1 LLKRADVNDH
11 IRHVLPPLEVLMARK
26 VDPKVDEAIETLN
39 LRDSPTRRRLLAGA
53 GLVSATAAASALLT
67 ACSSSS
73 SAASGASGSGAF
85 PSVPSWQF
93 WFVNHVTTNPFFVP
107 TQYGLADCAKLLGIP
122 APKWTGSTNSIAS
135 QMASQIDA
143 AVAAKAAGIA
153 TTLIDSTSFTTPVGN
168 AMSAGIP
175 VLSYN
180 ADGDVNKGVPDIGC
194 NRLAYIGQA
203 LYTSGEQ
210 LGERIKQLVP
220 TPGEIVI
227 FIQTPGQANIQ
238 PRYDGASAVLT
249 AAGYTVS
256 EIATTATDSAV
267 LGNEKAYLVG
277 HSSVKGAFGV
287 DGTSTSFLGQ
297 ALKETSMSIPN
308 GGFDTEPLTLSNIAS
323 GATDFAIYQD
333 PYLQGFLPT
342 LYLYLYNISGG
353 TIVPSDT
360 DTGLSFIT
368 KSNYTEY
375 NKSSRYQGSTTS
387 LEYVPRPAG
396 AISNPI
402 ATTST

>member
-1 LLKRADVNDH
+1 M
-11 IRHVLPPLEVLMARK
+11 EVLVRKK
-26 VDPKVDEAIETLN
+26 VDRKVDEAIETLN
-39 LRDSPTRRRLLAGA
+39 LRDSPTRRRLIAGA

-85 PSVPSWQF
+85 PTVPSWQF

-107 TQYGLADCAKLLGIP
+107 TQYGLADCAKVLGIP
-122 APKWTGSTNSIAS
+122 VPKWTGSANSVAS
-135 QMASQIDA
+135 QMVAQINA
-143 AVAAKAAGIA
+143 AVAAKASGIA
-153 TTLIDSTSFTTPVGN
+153 TTLVDSTSFTTPVGN
-168 AMSAGIP
+168 AMAAGIP

-180 ADGDVNKGVPDIGC
+180 ADGDVTKGVPNIGC

-203 LYTSGEQ
+203 LYTSGQQ

-238 PRYDGASAVLT
+238 PRYDGAAAVLT

-277 HSSVKGAFGV
+277 HPSTKGAFGV

-297 ALKETSMSIPN
+297 ALKETSMTIPN

-368 KSNYTEY
+368 KDNYTEY
-375 NKSSRYQGSTTS
+375 NKSSRYQGSTTA
-387 LEYVPRPAG
+387 LEYLARPAG

>member
-1 LLKRADVNDH
+1 MPGIGLNATFSHIQPLMGDV
-11 IRHVLPPLEVLMARK
+11 AC
-26 VDPKVDEAIETLN
+26 
-39 LRDSPTRRRLLAGA
+39 
-53 GLVSATAAASALLT
+53 LT
-67 ACSSSS
+67 Q
-73 SAASGASGSGAF
+73 SGA
-85 PSVPSWQF
+85 
-93 WFVNHVTTNPFFVP
+93 
-107 TQYGLADCAKLLGIP
+107 
-122 APKWTGSTNSIAS
+122 
-135 QMASQIDA
+135 
-143 AVAAKAAGIA
+143 IA

-210 LGERIKQLVP
+210 LGQRIKSLIP
-220 TPGEIVI
+220 TPGEVVI

-238 PRYDGASAVLT
+238 PRFDGANAVLT
-249 AAGYTVS
+249 PLGYTVA

-267 LGNEKAYLVG
+267 LGNEKAYLIG

-297 ALKETSMSIPN
+297 ALKETNLTIPN

-323 GATDFAIYQD
+323 GATDFVIYQD

-360 DTGLSFIT
+360 DTGLSFVT

-375 NKSSRYQGSTTS
+375 NKSSRYQGSTTA
-387 LEYVPRPAG
+387 LEYVPRPGG

>member
-1 LLKRADVNDH
+1 L
-11 IRHVLPPLEVLMARK
+11 ARK

-39 LRDSPTRRRLLAGA
+39 LRDSPTRRRLIAGA
-53 GLVSATAAASALLT
+53 GLVSATAAASALLA
-67 ACSSSS
+67 ACSSNS
-73 SAASGASGSGAF
+73 SAAAGASGSGAF

-122 APKWTGSTNSIAS
+122 TPKWTGSTSSIAS
-135 QMASQIDA
+135 QMVAQINA

-153 TTLIDSTSFTTPVGN
+153 TVLTDSTSLTTPVGN
-168 AMSAGIP
+168 AMAAGIP

-180 ADGDVNKGVPDIGC
+180 ADGDVKNGVPNIGC
-194 NRLAYIGQA
+194 NRLAYVGQA
-203 LYTSGEQ
+203 LYTSGQQ

-238 PRYDGASAVLT
+238 PRYDGAASVLT
-249 AAGYTVS
+249 PLGYTVAES
-256 EIATTATDSAV
+256 TTTANDSAV

-277 HSSVKGAFGV
+277 HKNTKGAFGV

-297 ALKETSMSIPN
+297 ALKETGMSIPN

-368 KSNYTEY
+368 RSNYTEY

-387 LEYVPRPAG
+387 LEYLPRPSG

>member
-1 LLKRADVNDH
+1 MLTGRRLRSRLLKRADVNDH
-11 IRHVLPPLEVLMARK
+11 IRHEPPPLEVLMARK

-39 LRDSPTRRRLLAGA
+39 LRDSPTRRRLIAGA

-85 PSVPSWQF
+85 PSTPSWQF

-107 TQYGLADCAKLLGIP
+107 TQYGMADAAKLLGLP
-122 APKWTGSTNSIAS
+122 NPKWTGSTNSVAS
-135 QMASQIDA
+135 QMGAQITPP
-143 AVAAKAAGIA
+143 VAPKAAGIA
-153 TTLIDSTSFTTPVGN
+153 TTLVDSTSFTTPVAN

-180 ADGDVNKGVPDIGC
+180 ADGDVNKGVPNIGC
-194 NRLAYIGQA
+194 NRLAY
-203 LYTSGEQ
+203 
-210 LGERIKQLVP
+210 V
-220 TPGEIVI
+220 
-227 FIQTPGQANIQ
+227 GQANIQ
-238 PRYDGASAVLT
+238 PRYDGAASVLT
-249 AAGYTVS
+249 PAGYTVA
-256 EIATTATDSAV
+256 EITTTANNSAV

-297 ALKETSMSIPN
+297 ALKETNLTIPN

-333 PYLQGFLPT
+333 PHLQGFLPT

-375 NKSSRYQGSTTS
+375 NKSSRYQGSTTA

-396 AISNPI
+396 AISNPV

>member
-1 LLKRADVNDH
+1 
-11 IRHVLPPLEVLMARK
+11 MARK

-39 LRDSPTRRRLLAGA
+39 LRDSPTRRRLIQGA

-73 SAASGASGSGAF
+73 SAAGGASGSGAF

-122 APKWTGSTNSIAS
+122 TPKWTGSTNSIAS
-135 QMASQIDA
+135 QMAAQINA

-153 TTLIDSTSFTTPVGN
+153 TTLIDSTSFTTPVAT

-180 ADGDVNKGVPDIGC
+180 ADGDVNKGVPNIGC

-203 LYTSGEQ
+203 LYTSGQQ
-210 LGERIKQLVP
+210 LGERIKSLVP
-220 TPGEIVI
+220 TPGDIVI

-238 PRYDGASAVLT
+238 PRYDGAASVLT
-249 AAGYTVS
+249 PAGYTVS
-256 EIATTATDSAV
+256 EITTTANDSAV
-267 LGNEKAYLVG
+267 LGNEKAYLLG

-368 KSNYTEY
+368 KNNYSEY
-375 NKSSRYQGSTTS
+375 NKSSRYQGSTTA
-387 LEYVPRPAG
+387 LEYLPRPAG
-396 AISNPI
+396 AITNPI